1 MLTSDQILVMGIH
14 FVSNEMMEM
23 RYQCK
28 EGFVEES
35 GRTNVVIAGLYHSS
49 SHHKN
54 LVADQ
59 HVEIFGRFG
68 YVFYLRH
75 VGSLSEFSPKAI
87 QHQFG

>member
-1 MLTSDQILVMGIH
+1 MGIH

-49 SHHKN
+49 SPFEVVQ
-54 LVADQ
+54 LFGT
-59 HVEIFGRFG
+59 IFRA
-68 YVFYLRH
+68 
-75 VGSLSEFSPKAI
+75 K
-87 QHQFG
+87 